1 MYLLLAG
8 SSQNSKISLSR
19 KYVVFSVQSIPNE
32 FKENYEVSMITLEYR
47 REVGKGDK
55 VDSLARLEPCD
66 GNNDISAL
74 EGLSQPQFIHLIRNQ
89 EGDEINKGRTVWRP
103 VNDQAVQQDPIS
115 PWNSYWCNVNLGIV
129 VHLASWSAGVGQTW
143 VATKS
148 NGFDSSCRFAKV
160 SPEKSFSLQS
170 L

>member
-1 MYLLLAG
+1 MYLLLAV

-32 FKENYEVSMITLEYR
+32 FKENYEVSTITLEYR

-66 GNNDISAL
+66 GSNDISTL

-89 EGDEINKGRTVWRP
+89 EGDEINKGLTVWRP
-103 VNDQAVQQDPIS
+103 VNHQAVQQDPIS
-115 PWNSYWCNVNLGIV
+115 P
-129 VHLASWSAGVGQTW
+129 
-143 VATKS
+143 
-148 NGFDSSCRFAKV
+148 
-160 SPEKSFSLQS
+160 
-170 L
+170 